1 MANKLAASKSSRE
14 INQLSTCNK
23 IESRLFGGGGGGGGG
38 GGTLEDLM
46 EIDYLQSILPHA
58 GKHLLQHIP
67 FHHRH

>member
-23 IESRLFGGGGGGGGG
+23 IESRLLGGE
-38 GGTLEDLM
+38 TLEDLM

>member
-23 IESRLFGGGGGGGGG
+23 TERPAFWGGGGG

-46 EIDYLQSILPHA
+46 EIDDLQSKLPHA